1 MLQAGIIGLPNVG
14 KSTLFNALTNS
25 NVLSGNYMFA
35 TIEPNVGVVVVNDN
49 RLNEISK
56 ISKTKKIIPT
66 SFQFVDIPGLVKGAS
81 RGEGLGNKFLASI
94 KSVDAVCHVLRCFED
109 KNIPHV
115 FDKIDPVSDAL
126 TVELEL
132 LFTDLDVVLK
142 RLDKLHKKV
151 AVDKIASEK
160 LEYETL
166 LYLKEG
172 LEEEIPIFRQNL
184 TNEQKAI
191 IKGFDFLTAK
201 PLIYIANL
209 KEDDLASYKENKYY
223 KDLLQHAQTNNVKVI
238 PLSVKLAED
247 IKEYTEEEKKLFL
260 DELELSNYNI
270 NNVIT
275 SAYELLGLETFF
287 TTGEKETRAWTY
299 KKGMTARE
307 CAGVIHSDFYKGFI
321 RAETVSYDDLITY
334 GSHQKCKEAGKVRLE
349 GRDYIVKDGDIL
361 LFRFNV

>member
-184 TNEQKAI
+184 TN
-191 IKGFDFLTAK
+191 D
-201 PLIYIANL
+201 
-209 KEDDLASYKENKYY
+209 
-223 KDLLQHAQTNNVKVI
+223 
-238 PLSVKLAED
+238 
-247 IKEYTEEEKKLFL
+247 
-260 DELELSNYNI
+260 
-270 NNVIT
+270 
-275 SAYELLGLETFF
+275 
-287 TTGEKETRAWTY
+287 
-299 KKGMTARE
+299 
-307 CAGVIHSDFYKGFI
+307 
-321 RAETVSYDDLITY
+321 
-334 GSHQKCKEAGKVRLE
+334 
-349 GRDYIVKDGDIL
+349 
-361 LFRFNV
+361 